1 MKPSP
6 LRPIGKAI
14 VRIPQTY
21 PHVYIAR
28 EPITEP
34 IIQLDT
40 ESARPI
46 PVKAVKKFV
55 KRVPAPAVV
64 PVVDLLRLL
73 LAPPAPAVIPAPKK
87 MMKKIGRA
95 VEPVVDLIRAE
106 QAQGQLGEA
115 VPIERGN
122 RFMDMFQMAGG
133 IPTSQY
139 LNLSELPGLATST
152 PELATTIRA
161 LPEGLVKP
169 RDKLDV
175 YQWIPKGTKFVEEL
189 LKKGVLTLPFGG
201 LSGGVFTSPERL
213 KAIKQMGKSLPGL
226 QHDVAKQQY
235 TGTYDMR
242 RDLTRAQNDENV
254 NIQILLSTALD
265 LYSIG
270 GDNGVREILWSFD
283 ANNPNMFHDP
293 QRPKRF
299 WKSDAEM
306 LRGGAPANM
315 LRPPRFDFIF
325 SYRKGSE
332 MGVLIDQQKLEYRID
347 YVNGGRTVVEYIE
360 WNPLTA
366 QATAQFYI

>member
-34 IIQLDT
+34 IIHLDT

-55 KRVPAPAVV
+55 KQVPAPAVV

-73 LAPPAPAVIPAPKK
+73 LAPPAPAVVPAPKK

-95 VEPVVDLIRAE
+95 VEPGVDFIRAE
-106 QAQGQLGEA
+106 QARGQIGEA

-235 TGTYDMR
+235 TGTYDMSR
-242 RDLTRAQNDENV
+242 GLTRAQSDENV
-254 NIQILLSTALD
+254 DIMQLLNAVLGEFGHLTFFNRELE
-265 LYSIG
+265 
-270 GDNGVREILWSFD
+270 EILWSFD
-283 ANNPNMFHDP
+283 ANNPNIFHDP
-293 QRPKRF
+293 KRPKRF
-299 WKSDAEM
+299 WESDDEI
-306 LRGGAPANM
+306 LRGNAPANM
-315 LRPPRFDFIF
+315 LRPPRFDFEF
-325 SYRKGSE
+325 SYRKGTE
-332 MGVLIDQQKLEYRID
+332 MGVLIDQQKLEYRLD
-347 YVNGGRTVVEYIE
+347 WVNGRTVFEYIE
-360 WNPLTA
+360 WKP
-366 QATAQFYI
+366 

>member
-40 ESARPI
+40 EPARPI
-46 PVKAVKKFV
+46 PVKAVKKWV
-55 KRVPAPAVV
+55 KRVPEPAPAVV
-64 PVVDLLRLL
+64 
-73 LAPPAPAVIPAPKK
+73 PAPKK

-106 QAQGQLGEA
+106 QAQGQIGEA

-139 LNLSELPGLATST
+139 LNLSELPGLATSA

-175 YQWIPKGTKFVEEL
+175 YQDFKKDTAYVQDLIDKGIVEP
-189 LKKGVLTLPFGG
+189 PFATV
-201 LSGGVFTSPERL
+201 SGGFPT
-213 KAIKQMGKSLPGL
+213 
-226 QHDVAKQQY
+226 
-235 TGTYDMR
+235 
-242 RDLTRAQNDENV
+242 TRAQVKRIKSDGKYMGFR
-254 NIQILLSTALD
+254 QQSDTYRATFDMTRDD
-265 LYSIG
+265 LYPDNAKIRTMISSILQR
-270 GDNGVREILWSFD
+270 DMTMNQLRNILWAVD
-283 ANNPNMFHDP
+283 ANNPDTIPTHPNRAERH
-293 QRPKRF
+293 KE
-299 WKSDAEM
+299 SDERE
-306 LRGGAPANM
+306 LRGNAPADM
-315 LRPPRFDFIF
+315 LRPPLFDFTF
-325 SYRKGSE
+325 DYGSHQLWDVRYAGSAAISFE
-332 MGVLIDQQKLEYRID
+332 QQKLEERITG
-347 YVNGGRTVVEYIE
+347 YSKMPRSGGWRPSPIYEFIE
-360 WNPLTA
+360 WKP
-366 QATAQFYI
+366 